1 MSPSGMHTPIL
12 PQQLRTTQD
21 FSTAAWPAGG
31 KTSKIGI
38 VHNVMEYETLR
49 PEAFSARWV
58 DPVVVWLNRVWATQT
73 TLDYFSHGHFSWMSP
88 WSDTMA
94 IKEERPGLDFVGM
107 NYYGK

>member
-1 MSPSGMHTPIL
+1 MCRL
-12 PQQLRTTQD
+12 L
-21 FSTAAWPAGG
+21 STGAWPAGG
-31 KTSKIGI
+31 KASKIGI
-38 VHNVMEYETLR
+38 VHNVMEYETLQ

-88 WSDTMA
+88 WSATMTL
-94 IKEERPGLDFVGM
+94 KDERPGLDFVGM